1 MNTHTPRSTDAL
13 PRQGEDRPCLRHT
26 KRRPSNDRK
35 RPLRRHLEV
44 NARLEK
50 LADV

>member
-1 MNTHTPRSTDAL
+1 MNTRTPRSSDAL
-13 PRQGEDRPCLRHT
+13 PRQGEDRLFPRHN
-26 KRRPSNDRK
+26 KRPPSNNEK

-44 NARLEK
+44 NARLEE

>member
-1 MNTHTPRSTDAL
+1 MNTRTPRSSDAL
-13 PRQGEDRPCLRHT
+13 PRQGEDRLFLRHT
-26 KRRPSNDRK
+26 KRRPSTDEK